1 MPSVLRP
8 TVFLDRDGTLNELVY
23 DEGSGAMNSPL
34 WPEQLVLKPHA
45 PQFIKGLNDLG
56 FLCIVVTNQPG
67 IAKGSLS
74 LVRLDRIHRRMREEL
89 ARSGAHLDGI
99 YYCPHHPDPGPG
111 GNPALATACRCRK
124 PRPGLLIEATSAHHV
139 DLYRSYMVGDRLT
152 DMEAG
157 RGAIEAD
164 IGGDDA
170 FRCKLVQG
178 VQIERDGHGDEIR
191 HHLNKAGE
199 IATPSSWSK
208 TTPWTSI

>member
-23 DEGSGAMNSPL
+23 DEQSGAMNSPL
-34 WPEQLVLKPHA
+34 WPDLFMLKPHA
-45 PQFIKGLNDLG
+45 AQFVKGLNELG

-67 IAKGSLS
+67 VAKGSLS

-99 YYCPHHPDPGPG
+99 FYCPHHPDPGPG
-111 GNPALATACRCRK
+111 GNPALATACHCRK
-124 PRPGLLIEATSAHHV
+124 PRPGLLIEAASVHHV

-157 RGAIEAD
+157 RAAGVTTVLLSGVKSDEMEGLRDRPDARPDYVVEDLNKTLALIRGA
-164 IGGDDA
+164 
-170 FRCKLVQG
+170 
-178 VQIERDGHGDEIR
+178 RDG
-191 HHLNKAGE
+191 L
-199 IATPSSWSK
+199 IAEHRG
-208 TTPWTSI
+208 

>member
-23 DEGSGAMNSPL
+23 DEQSGAMNSPL
-34 WPEQLVLKPHA
+34 WPEQLMLKPHA
-45 PQFIKGLNDLG
+45 AQFVKGLNELG

-67 IAKGSLS
+67 VAKGSLS

-99 YYCPHHPDPGPG
+99 FYCPHHPDPGPG
-111 GNPALATACRCRK
+111 GVPALATACHCRK
-124 PRPGLLIEATSAHHV
+124 PRPGLLIEAASVHHA

-157 RGAIEAD
+157 RAAGVTTVLLSGEKCDELEGLRDRPDARPDHVVEDLDKALALIRGA
-164 IGGDDA
+164 
-170 FRCKLVQG
+170 
-178 VQIERDGHGDEIR
+178 RDR
-191 HHLNKAGE
+191 L
-199 IATPSSWSK
+199 IAEHRG
-208 TTPWTSI
+208 